1 MKRKSKIIL
10 AASSTTL
17 VLFFL
22 LCAFAV
28 SKSIERLESTPVAYE
43 KNIIALKHGD
53 NASKVVDSF
62 VINPVEKFID
72 HLWLKYHKEYTSIQK
87 GDYLVDGKK
96 SVLDILKDMVAGNVV
111 EKIYPTF
118 SVVEGTNYAKIMRKI
133 SKYKGKIQDKKFHSL
148 TKDKKKF
155 LQEVFKHDPELLE
168 FLGKD
173 VDSLEGLVNPATYPM
188 YEDTPLFKMF
198 KKGIITQVKFLK
210 EQWNLRDKSNNV
222 KTPYEAL
229 ILASLIERE
238 TFLDSERDMVAA
250 VFENRMNKQMRLQ
263 TDPTVMYGVNPI
275 FTGKLTK
282 AHLKTDSPYNT
293 YTRIGLPPTPIC
305 MPREKSI
312 IAALHPADTK
322 ALYFVAKGVSPK
334 DGHNFSQTLKEHN
347 KAVTEYRQK
356 VREYYASLK
365 EDNAEDDDLILAE
378 AEAQKSANESESSTD
393 IANINKDDTVISKN
407 AEKSKSSKFATVKE
421 KSQTLVASEKNKSK

>member
-10 AASSTTL
+10 AASSATL
-17 VLFFL
+17 VLFFM

-28 SKSIERLESTPVAYE
+28 SKSIERLESTPAAYE
-43 KNIIALKHGD
+43 KHIIALKSGD

-72 HLWLKYHKEYTSIQK
+72 HLWLRYHKEYTAIQK

-118 SVVEGTNYAKIMRKI
+118 SVVEGTNYAKISRKI
-133 SKYKGKIQDKKFHSL
+133 SKYKGKIKDEKFHSL
-148 TKDKKKF
+148 AKDKKKF
-155 LQEVFKHDPELLE
+155 LKEVFKNDPDLLE
-168 FLGKD
+168 FLGTE
-173 VDSLEGLVNPATYPM
+173 VDSLEGLINPATYPM
-188 YEDTPLFKMF
+188 YEETPLFKMF

-210 EQWNLRDKSNNV
+210 KQWDTRDKSDNI

-238 TFLDSERDMVAA
+238 TLLDSERDMVAA

-282 AHLKTDSPYNT
+282 THLKTDTPYNT
-293 YTRIGLPPTPIC
+293 YTRAGLPPTPIC

-312 IAALHPADTK
+312 VAALHPFDTE
-322 ALYFVAKGVSPK
+322 ALYFVAKGISPK
-334 DGHNFSQTLKEHN
+334 DGHAFSETLKEHN
-347 KAVTEYRQK
+347 RAVSEYRKK
-356 VREYYASLK
+356 VREYYAALK
-365 EDNAEDDDLILAE
+365 QENNDDDLILAE
-378 AEAQKSANESESSTD
+378 AEEQKSAKADETSKVLATV
-393 IANINKDDTVISKN
+393 NKDDTVISKN
-407 AEKSKSSKFATVKE
+407 TEKTDSSKFVKVKE
-421 KSQTLVASEKNKSK
+421 NTQTLVASEKNKLK